1 MTTVLIVDDNPA
13 VRHLFDMILV
23 VLKYDTLTAPGGEEC
38 LNILKTTIPDI
49 ILLDIMMEPMD
60 GWQTLMQI
68 KACPATKTV
77 PVIMVTGKAVTD
89 EERCKFSTY
98 YADYL
103 MKPVSP
109 RHLQERIEHAL
120 HTAAEIKPDQ
130 PDMQPHDLL

>member
-13 VRHLFDMILV
+13 VRQLFDIILG
-23 VLKYDTLTAPGGEEC
+23 VLKYNTLTAPGGVEC

-68 KACPATKTV
+68 KASPDTKLV

-89 EERCKFSTY
+89 DDRCKFGTY

-103 MKPVSP
+103 TKPVSP
-109 RHLQERIEHAL
+109 RLLQERIERAL
-120 HTAAEIKPDQ
+120 HAAAEIKPDQ